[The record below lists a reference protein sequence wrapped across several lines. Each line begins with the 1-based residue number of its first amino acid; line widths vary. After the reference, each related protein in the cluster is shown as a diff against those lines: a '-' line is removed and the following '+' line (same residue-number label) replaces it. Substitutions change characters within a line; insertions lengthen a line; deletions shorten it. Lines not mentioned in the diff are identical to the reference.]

1 MFCKKELLKSVQEIE
16 SSRDLQVFKNFKI
29 DLNKI
34 IDKANRN
41 TKVTIHNVIRESTI
55 DIDEDNSEK
64 SLRSGVNFKDIIR
77 RARKFGES
85 NSSLF

>member
-1 MFCKKELLKSVQEIE
+1 MQEIE
-16 SSRDLQVFKNFKI
+16 SSTDLKVFKNVEI

-34 IDKANRN
+34 IDRAN
-41 TKVTIHNVIRESTI
+41 TDIKGTIHNVIRESTI

-77 RARKFGES
+77 RARKFAKYE
-85 NSSLF
+85 NLENQIVVKLKAE